1 MCLTVET
8 RLSSAIHEGT
18 SRTPDGMADYL
29 GAKRSGFCAHAR
41 PKFAQRCAKVPDELA
56 RYDSVLTSFSG
67 PSSLFV
73 GKNRVVFL
81 LEEPSSLF
89 VGNVVQHPNQFA
101 VDASRFITD
110 GETVA
115 RRKCWKAGRYRMR
128 GNLHDIVHHQFNAS
142 CHARTPD
149 VLPRGLCRSAQRCFQ
164 LQSMREETGVNLMMM
179 LLVRKL
185 TGRPWPLTTRKKSNS
200 CFFLW
205 RMFLPVERMSCK
217 RASIPATEL
226 VHCWT

>member
-1 MCLTVET
+1 MPFTKARAERRTEWPTTCVQKGSA
-8 RLSSAIHEGT
+8 SS
-18 SRTPDGMADYL
+18 
-29 GAKRSGFCAHAR
+29 HAR

-101 VDASRFITD
+101 VDVSRLITD

-115 RRKCWKAGRYRMR
+115 LHAGSAGRLVVIGCEATFMILSTINSTPHATHGLLMCCHGAYAD
-128 GNLHDIVHHQFNAS
+128 LHNTAS
-142 CHARTPD
+142 SPC
-149 VLPRGLCRSAQRCFQ
+149 VPR
-164 LQSMREETGVNLMMM
+164 
-179 LLVRKL
+179 
-185 TGRPWPLTTRKKSNS
+185 
-200 CFFLW
+200 
-205 RMFLPVERMSCK
+205 
-217 RASIPATEL
+217 
-226 VHCWT
+226 